1 MAAFLFLGAVFI
13 FNGTLWCLILVWG
26 ASAVGQR
33 LKTQGSPGLLLQRA
47 AGAMFVGLG
56 VRLAVA
62 K

>member
-26 ASAVGQR
+26 ASAISQR
-33 LKTQGSPGLLLQRA
+33 LQTRGSTGLMLKRA
-47 AGAMFVGLG
+47 VGVMFVGLG